1 MAFKHKERYSASL
14 IIREMQIK
22 AVCFPETIHR
32 MVKDQRVITHCR
44 EAGTLLHGWWML
56 SITTNLIVG
65 QFYITF
71 PNITLPILFDLEI
84 LVRGMFPR
92 GVTVLGLPTVKQS
105 WRRRSSL
112 IQGSHAEWSSASLI
126 IQHQE
131 GGPVPGPGFPPGS
144 GAYWLVSQGWQQR

>member
-1 MAFKHKERYSASL
+1 MAFKQKERYSASL

-22 AVCFPETIHR
+22 AVCFPETIYH

-44 EAGTLLHGWWML
+44 EAGILLHGWWIL

-84 LVRGMFPR
+84 LFRGMFPT
-92 GVTVLGLPTVKQS
+92 GVTVLGLPTVKPS
-105 WRRRSSL
+105 
-112 IQGSHAEWSSASLI
+112 
-126 IQHQE
+126 
-131 GGPVPGPGFPPGS
+131 
-144 GAYWLVSQGWQQR
+144 